1 MAAQIY
7 SPPEEFPAPEFNWKA
22 PYEEQLKAELEW
34 IEKLAEWCRK
44 HGKGPYAGKEI
55 RDPVA
60 DSYAQYMIFS
70 LRPLVL
76 IHLPLGDAWRSRW
89 DERWTAADVR
99 QMADRMDNIKTNF
112 GQKS

>member
-7 SPPEEFPAPEFNWKA
+7 SPPEGMEFEYDYTV
-22 PYEEQLKAELEW
+22 PYQEQLKAEHEW
-34 IEKLAEWCRK
+34 LEKLRQFCK
-44 HGKGPYAGKEI
+44 DNGSGKYAGKEI
-55 RDPVA
+55 RDHVA
-60 DSYAQYMIFS
+60 DGYARYMIFS

-99 QMADRMDNIKTNF
+99 QMADHMDNIKTMF